1 MFNNFFADQCSILR
15 NKIELPPTISL
26 SFKKKKKKKKR
37 KKLHESL
44 TTIDFSNNN
53 ILKIIRSLDPNKA
66 RGHDM
71 ISITMVKICDDSIS
85 KPLKLIFEPH
95 LLSGKIPSKWKK
107 TNVIPL
113 HKKGDKHILKTLPA
127 NTISSYYW
135 ERK

>member
-1 MFNNFFADQCSILR
+1 
-15 NKIELPPTISL
+15 
-26 SFKKKKKKKKR
+26 
-37 KKLHESL
+37 
-44 TTIDFSNNN
+44 
-53 ILKIIRSLDPNKA
+53 
-66 RGHDM
+66 M

-95 LLSGKIPSKWKK
+95 LQSGKIPSKWKK

-113 HKKGDKHILKTLPA
+113 HKKGDKQILKTLLA